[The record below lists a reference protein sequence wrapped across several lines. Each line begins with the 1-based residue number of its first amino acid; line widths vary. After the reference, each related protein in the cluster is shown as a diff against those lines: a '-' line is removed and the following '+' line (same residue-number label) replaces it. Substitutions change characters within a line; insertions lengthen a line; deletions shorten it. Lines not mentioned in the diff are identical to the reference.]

1 MFEAAGGAALAAANG
16 GSMRIAVNFIWLL
29 AAGLLLAGCVNKEP
43 DQRAAFMAWLQA
55 SVVEAPGA
63 AVPALDDAQRDA
75 FGDYVEHYQVL
86 ADFDAVAATVVER
99 LGRAL
104 EHQELHTLAQLRAR
118 QDALLADRQALSE
131 ARASLRRA
139 LERAGLEQPADLQAV
154 YAQAYGRAVTGSA
167 ARLEPLLAVAAAAL
181 DDAVRAAEYVVRHRG
196 QIVIDAESAS
206 VRDPSVQQELNRLLD
221 ALNGHAEAVGQAQ
234 RSLRALAPA

>member
-1 MFEAAGGAALAAANG
+1 
-16 GSMRIAVNFIWLL
+16 MRIAVNFIWLL

-139 LERAGLEQPADLQAV
+139 LERAGTERAGLEQPADLQAV